1 MRWRASV
8 EHPVRGAGW
17 CGLEGEAGQRLVHRR
32 RELAG
37 RLVERR
43 HGLLGL
49 DPRTS
54 TEHASRRLDLWKS
67 RERPSLDHAVPGVVP
82 GGGRG
87 SAA

>member
-1 MRWRASV
+1 MRRRAGV

-17 CGLEGEAGQRLVHRR
+17 CGLEGEAGQRLEQRR

-37 RLVERR
+37 RLVLRR

-54 TEHASRRLDLWKS
+54 TEHASRKLDKWKS
-67 RERPSLDHAVPGVVP
+67 HERPSLDHAVPGVVL